1 MAKNSYSLFYLAFLL
16 LAAPTLSSAQP
27 AAQSPA
33 RSASQTASQSPAQA
47 SPPAQAAGQANA
59 QVASEPAAVLKVT
72 TRLVVVDV
80 IATDRK
86 GLPLTDLKAEDFSL
100 QEEGTE
106 QKVRVFSFQQPSQTE
121 TLTAPVKLP
130 ANMVS
135 NIPTYQASKTMCV
148 LLLDGLNTDLISQK
162 YVRQEMIKFLEKLP
176 AGQPVAVYALGAK
189 LRLLQDFTTDPG
201 LMKQVIQNMKG
212 RNSPVLDNPTGS
224 QSAPY
229 LTAATAS
236 ALAEMGMQ
244 AMLTQIQ
251 LFQQE
256 N

>member
-1 MAKNSYSLFYLAFLL
+1 MGKNSYSLFYLAFLL

-33 RSASQTASQSPAQA
+33 PA
-47 SPPAQAAGQANA
+47 SPPAQAAGQASS

-80 IATDRK
+80 VATDRK

-106 QKVRVFSFQQPSQTE
+106 QKVKVFSFQQPSQTE
-121 TLTAPVKLP
+121 TPTAPVKLP

-135 NIPTYQASKTMCV
+135 NVPTYQASRTLSV
-148 LLLDGLNTDLISQK
+148 LLLDGLNTDLVNQK

-176 AGQPVAVYALGAK
+176 AGQPVAVYALGGK

-201 LMKQVIQNMKG
+201 LM
-212 RNSPVLDNPTGS
+212 
-224 QSAPY
+224 
-229 LTAATAS
+229 
-236 ALAEMGMQ
+236 
-244 AMLTQIQ
+244 
-251 LFQQE
+251 
-256 N
+256 